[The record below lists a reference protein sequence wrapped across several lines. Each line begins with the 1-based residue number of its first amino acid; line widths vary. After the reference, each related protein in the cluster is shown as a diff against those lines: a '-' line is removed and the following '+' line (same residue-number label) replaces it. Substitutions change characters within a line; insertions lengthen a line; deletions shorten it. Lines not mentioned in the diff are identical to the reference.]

1 LCAATPKVKAD
12 DVITPWSQALRR
24 HLQQNQISNSE
35 TARQLAVLHVAQHLA
50 VQDVFQTRGLQSN
63 NQQAQR
69 NPDLQPE
76 LRAAVAGASKQVL
89 DRIAPQASAA
99 AMPLFNSQTQ
109 MQPGNNNVPQQ
120 RLQQAQARGAQVAD
134 QVIRARVNDASDRTA
149 TTPWMGTN
157 DPGKWRATP
166 PDNVAAVD
174 MQWAKVTPWVIDPT
188 ALNQQFRM
196 PPPPDLNSEPYRNSY
211 FELRELG
218 RQGST
223 TRTPDMSAKA
233 EFWTVNPQLSWM
245 QVMDQITASSPNSP
259 GANPAMPRLQL
270 QINGPPPGAPGA
282 NGNMNGGGVVGVN
295 GVNGPVSPIG
305 APGSQNPNP
314 LGPPVVGGQPGA
326 NQALPGQVGGAAPN
340 ANAPFPQQQ
349 QGVNGM
355 PLNPNMPPTP
365 QGVPLVVGQQ
375 PGAPLN
381 PNALPGQP
389 GALPQGQ
396 VGQNGQLLPNQQGV
410 NGVNPNALPG
420 QPGAPGV
427 GGVNGQN
434 SMQQGQINGMNGQ
447 QNQNNGMN
455 NNNNNGMNNNG
466 QQNQQ
471 NGQNNNNNNGMNNN
485 NQNNNGMNNNGMN
498 NQNNGMN
505 NNNNNN
511 NNMNQGQVQHTP
523 DGRLIMSIPEAA
535 RAYAMATVAAMDT
548 RVATFD
554 NKYFYNAW
562 RPITAIRNGG
572 PGQGMEAQPGWEPF
586 LVTPAAPEYPNGHST
601 LGGAMCEIM
610 SAFNNAKN
618 ETPFPLVLTS
628 ANGQQRTY
636 HSMSQIADES
646 AVSRVF
652 SGGHWQH
659 TTPPSMALG
668 KQVGQTILKQFDD
681 KYGVTTATQTLQQQQ
696 QRAAPGQQVLA
707 GPGGAQVGVQP
718 GMQGQPGQPG
728 QPGQQQMGQPG
739 VMGQPMQPG
748 MQGQQPGVLGQPMQ
762 PGMQGQQGGVLGQP
776 LGQQP
781 GMVPGQQPGMQQGGS
796 IQQQQQQNPVPQ
808 QQETPAQA
816 RRRRQRQRQGNRA
829 LRA

>member
-1 LCAATPKVKAD
+1 
-12 DVITPWSQALRR
+12 
-24 HLQQNQISNSE
+24 
-35 TARQLAVLHVAQHLA
+35 
-50 VQDVFQTRGLQSN
+50 
-63 NQQAQR
+63 
-69 NPDLQPE
+69 
-76 LRAAVAGASKQVL
+76 
-89 DRIAPQASAA
+89 
-99 AMPLFNSQTQ
+99 
-109 MQPGNNNVPQQ
+109 
-120 RLQQAQARGAQVAD
+120 
-134 QVIRARVNDASDRTA
+134 
-149 TTPWMGTN
+149 
-157 DPGKWRATP
+157 
-166 PDNVAAVD
+166 
-174 MQWAKVTPWVIDPT
+174 
-188 ALNQQFRM
+188 
-196 PPPPDLNSEPYRNSY
+196 
-211 FELRELG
+211 
-218 RQGST
+218 
-223 TRTPDMSAKA
+223 
-233 EFWTVNPQLSWM
+233 
-245 QVMDQITASSPNSP
+245 
-259 GANPAMPRLQL
+259 
-270 QINGPPPGAPGA
+270 
-282 NGNMNGGGVVGVN
+282 
-295 GVNGPVSPIG
+295 
-305 APGSQNPNP
+305 
-314 LGPPVVGGQPGA
+314 
-326 NQALPGQVGGAAPN
+326 
-340 ANAPFPQQQ
+340 
-349 QGVNGM
+349 
-355 PLNPNMPPTP
+355 
-365 QGVPLVVGQQ
+365 
-375 PGAPLN
+375 
-381 PNALPGQP
+381 
-389 GALPQGQ
+389 
-396 VGQNGQLLPNQQGV
+396 
-410 NGVNPNALPG
+410 
-420 QPGAPGV
+420 
-427 GGVNGQN
+427 
-434 SMQQGQINGMNGQ
+434 
-447 QNQNNGMN
+447 
-455 NNNNNGMNNNG
+455 
-466 QQNQQ
+466 
-471 NGQNNNNNNGMNNN
+471 
-485 NQNNNGMNNNGMN
+485 
-498 NQNNGMN
+498 MN